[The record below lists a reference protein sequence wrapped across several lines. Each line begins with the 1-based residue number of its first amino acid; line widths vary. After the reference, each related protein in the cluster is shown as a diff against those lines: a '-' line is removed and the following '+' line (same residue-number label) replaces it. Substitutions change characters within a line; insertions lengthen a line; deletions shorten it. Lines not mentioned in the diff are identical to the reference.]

1 MTRDGAG
8 TLWIVATPIGNLG
21 DASARSLEVL
31 RSVALIA
38 AEDTRHSA
46 QLLAHFGIRTD
57 LVSCHD
63 HNEAEQIPALLARL
77 HAGQDLALVS
87 DAGTPLLSDPGY
99 RLVHAARAAGFAVR
113 PVPGPCAAIAALS
126 VAGIPCDRFA
136 FEGFLPQRGSARVAA
151 LETLRGET
159 RTLVFY
165 ESKHRIDPMLAD
177 AARVFGAGRRA
188 AFARELTKLH
198 ETVLDGTLG
207 ELAERVAR
215 DPQQRLGECVV
226 VIAGATPG
234 PDDALHEGER
244 VMRLLLAELA
254 PSRAARLA
262 ADITGA
268 SRRAL
273 YALLPAETDADVG

>member
-1 MTRDGAG
+1 MTRGEIG

-21 DASARSLEVL
+21 DVSARCVEVL
-31 RSVALIA
+31 RSVAVIA
-38 AEDTRHSA
+38 AEDTRHTA
-46 QLLAHFGIRTD
+46 QLLAHFGMRTD

-63 HNEAEQIPALLARL
+63 HNEAEQIPSLLARL
-77 HAGQDLALVS
+77 QAGQDVALVS
-87 DAGTPLLSDPGY
+87 DAGTPLLSDPGF

-126 VAGIPCDRFA
+126 VAGIACDRFA
-136 FEGFLPQRGSARVAA
+136 FEGFLPQRAAARIAA
-151 LETLRGET
+151 LEALRAEA

-165 ESKHRIDPMLAD
+165 ESKHRIDAMLAD
-177 AARVFGAGRRA
+177 AARVFGADRRA
-188 AFARELTKLH
+188 SLARELTKLH
-198 ETVLDGTLG
+198 ETVLDGTLA

-215 DPQQRLGECVV
+215 DPEQRLGECVV
-226 VIAGATPG
+226 VIAGATP
-234 PDDALHEGER
+234 DTDATQREGQR
-244 VMRLLLAELA
+244 VMQLLLAELA

-273 YALLPAETDADVG
+273 YALLPPSADFD